1 MGYFFKLF
9 CLAAVF
15 VALCAKGGELCNTSG
30 SLFPTD
36 NVLSAVNGYCL
47 AETEDTTA
55 HAPNVDYHGLSPR
68 PDLAGRIPLL
78 QRMSG
83 KSSTNVNP
91 ESWFFKVGKAASGR
105 VKDGI

>member
-30 SLFPTD
+30 SLFSTES
-36 NVLSAVNGYCL
+36 VLSTIDGYCL
-47 AETEDTTA
+47 AGPLGGPA
-55 HAPNVDYHGLSPR
+55 HAPNVEYHGISPR
-68 PDLAGRIPLL
+68 PDLAGRIPLF

-83 KSSTNVNP
+83 KSQTNINP
-91 ESWFFKVGKAASGR
+91 ESWFYKIGNAAAGR
-105 VKDGI
+105 ENSDI